1 MQNLEARV
9 DQLARAVG
17 ESLRV
22 EGSVRVVT
30 RAPQEASAAVAYRE
44 TPTPVSLRLTPV
56 PAANDD
62 PDGVTFAA
70 DCASLGAGQVTF
82 CAENALDRFGKRTGL
97 NVEPQAGDADFDRE
111 VYVALDDITAE
122 TGRAML
128 ASPAARSALRAL
140 VSMGL
145 TVKAGGGSISVG
157 PIAAE
162 TLDGYTPRDLETLAS
177 GLASLATA
185 WRDLRWTRREQLTS
199 ALLAVAGIVAAIASV
214 PLYIV
219 APTEVGS
226 VTGDQSIVV
235 GLTLVCAWA
244 LALGISR
251 RRTGGGLGCVMAIMV
266 TCIPGLAP
274 LFVMGIGSANRH
286 FDRSTP
292 QSIVAA
298 TRSVEHTS
306 DDGSYFCHEFT
317 LPVGAYCAGAR
328 VSVPF
333 SQVGGAGR
341 VDPSRIEVTLHRGRA
356 GWCWVS
362 LARHAG
368 E

>member
-1 MQNLEARV
+1 M
-9 DQLARAVG
+9 G
-17 ESLRV
+17 ESLPV
-22 EGSVRVVT
+22 EGSVRVVA
-30 RAPQEASAAVAYRE
+30 RAPPDASAAVAYRDA
-44 TPTPVSLRLTPV
+44 PTPVTLRLTPV

-70 DCASLGAGQVTF
+70 VCASLGAGQITF
-82 CAENALDRFGKRTGL
+82 RAEEAQDRFGKRTGL

-111 VYVALDDITAE
+111 VYVALDDISAE

-140 VSMGL
+140 VSKGL

-177 GLASLATA
+177 SLASLATA
-185 WRDLRWTRREQLTS
+185 WRDLRWTRRRLLVS
-199 ALLAVAGIVAAIASV
+199 ALLAVAAIVAAFASI
-214 PLYIV
+214 PLHIV
-219 APTEVGS
+219 APSEVGN
-226 VTGDQSIVV
+226 VTGDRSIVV
-235 GLTLVCAWA
+235 GFALAFAWA
-244 LALGISR
+244 LALGVSQ
-251 RRTGGGLGCVMAIMV
+251 RRTGRGLGFLTMLTLLCV
-266 TCIPGLAP
+266 PGLTA
-274 LFVMGIGSANRH
+274 LFVMGLASANRH

-292 QSIVAA
+292 QSIVVA
-298 TRSVEHTS
+298 TRSVEHTT
-306 DDGSYFCHEFT
+306 DEGAYFCHEFT

-341 VDPSRIEVTLHRGRA
+341 VGPSRVEVTLHRGLA

-362 LARHAG
+362 HARRAG